1 MNANLYQIYC
11 LALGNY
17 FFFLMLIF
25 GELLLTIHCKIL
37 RPSQNVIRFSHRIFL
52 ACLKGEK
59 KLPKKAE
66 NVIFVNFTIIFGEF
80 ETRLEDVFVNIC
92 ISKADIISEIR
103 RCTAFP
109 KA

>member
-1 MNANLYQIYC
+1 M
-11 LALGNY
+11 
-17 FFFLMLIF
+17 
-25 GELLLTIHCKIL
+25 
-37 RPSQNVIRFSHRIFL
+37 
-52 ACLKGEK
+52 
-59 KLPKKAE
+59 PKKAE

-92 ISKADIISEIR
+92 ISKVDMFSEIR